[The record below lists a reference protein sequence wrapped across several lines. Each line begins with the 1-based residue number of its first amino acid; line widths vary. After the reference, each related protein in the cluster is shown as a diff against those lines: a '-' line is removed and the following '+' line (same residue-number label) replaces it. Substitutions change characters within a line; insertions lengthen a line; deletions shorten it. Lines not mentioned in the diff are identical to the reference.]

1 MKTYIGD
8 AMVML
13 YEEYKAAK
21 NMHHVRK
28 PVSYALYQTWK
39 YFDRIEKAKKVTTE
53 TYIKL

>member
-13 YEEYKAAK
+13 YEEYKAANSK
-21 NMHHVRK
+21 HIRK

-39 YFDRIEKAKKVTTE
+39 HFDRIEKAKKVTTE